1 MFRISVP
8 ATVREGEENHFDFS
22 VLRRTMPH
30 GRQKGRCTAGALQD
44 NCVIFHTKIV
54 STDAPSHLPF
64 CHDARYS
71 QVSFGAGPE

>member
-1 MFRISVP
+1 VPERSTFRARQKRP
-8 ATVREGEENHFDFS
+8 EGVFFC
-22 VLRRTMPH
+22 LRRKLGKAQAKRLGH
-30 GRQKGRCTAGALQD
+30 ALQD

-54 STDAPSHLPF
+54 SADAPSHLPF